1 MEDNPDLTWGE
12 WVKPV
17 WPATRSLQGSLP
29 TPYIFDDR
37 PRWDDTADRLKEWYD
52 TPKEE
57 RKEAGEK
64 GREWM
69 LQDEIG
75 MSCKLMCSRFIRD
88 MDLAFSK
95 WTPRKRFT
103 LYKA

>member
-1 MEDNPDLTWGE
+1 
-12 WVKPV
+12 V
-17 WPATRSLQGSLP
+17 
-29 TPYIFDDR
+29 
-37 PRWDDTADRLKEWYD
+37 ADRFKEWYD

-57 RKEAGEK
+57 RRRVGEI

-69 LQDEIG
+69 LQEEIG
-75 MSCKLMCSRFIRD
+75 MSCTNMCERFVHD
-88 MDLAFSK
+88 MDRGFEK